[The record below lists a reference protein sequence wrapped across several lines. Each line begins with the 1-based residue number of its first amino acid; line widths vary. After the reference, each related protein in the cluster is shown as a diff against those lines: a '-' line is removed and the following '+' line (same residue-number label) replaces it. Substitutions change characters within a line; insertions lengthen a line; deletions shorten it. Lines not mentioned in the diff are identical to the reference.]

1 MTRKQKTARTT
12 RTPKLVSEV
21 TASTFTGL
29 NVLSDGSEPA
39 IRNAPPPQGKSY
51 DRKRQLARDTL
62 RKTENDMTRAAF
74 KAIEE
79 AMDNAVT
86 LPIRIS
92 DLEASREGGKIPLAA
107 QGPFRGLAGHETRL
121 DAKRGSTAVVDLDG
135 EVMFWYFPGLLGS
148 GLRANLLRCLADLV
162 AVYRPPTDDRIRD
175 RRAARSSAE
184 APFECSNGSRVSTR
198 SQAARS
204 KAAAALVMELDDAVQ
219 EPVDE
224 TEDDLGLPDAA
235 LAREH
240 RPEMYVQDQGEVR
253 LQGATG
259 SELDPAQRQDP
270 TTLSGQAAAEPLE
283 KLPPFAYYF
292 SPGWYQTGMHNVRPI
307 QMSLHLREALAEGSA
322 RQLVGLFEAKRLYD
336 KQMALMT
343 RIINRPLSEG
353 MLAVRGRMTA
363 VKGPTQTAVVNGWTS
378 AFPCFG
384 IGINRTSALH
394 RDTRGIRRGLD
405 IIGVLGTFTTGG
417 DLELP
422 DLNLRAEWKPGC
434 VGAFDGYDLRHRV
447 APWSGGSRVALISF
461 CRQSTWSGLG
471 LDSTLPRRPTLAEC
485 RAHLSEAREARS
497 EVVQQLLVK
506 QRAKQAARDVDVSD
520 PKYTARRSAEH
531 ATICN
536 RKRPWSVATNHMDET
551 AAQKT
556 QKRS

>member
-1 MTRKQKTARTT
+1 MARKKKPSRTA
-12 RTPKLVSEV
+12 RTPKLVSQF

-51 DRKRQLARDTL
+51 DQKQKLARETL

-86 LPIRIS
+86 LPIRMS
-92 DLEASREGGKIPLAA
+92 ELEADRKDGKIPLAGE
-107 QGPFRGLAGHETRL
+107 GPFRGLAGHETRL

-135 EVMFWYFPGLLGS
+135 GVMFWYFPSLLGS
-148 GLRANLLRCLADLV
+148 GLRANLLRCLANLV
-162 AVYRPPTDDRIRD
+162 SEYRPPTDDRIRD
-175 RRAARSSAE
+175 RRAARLAAE
-184 APFECSNGSRVSTR
+184 ASSECSDESRVSTR
-198 SQAARS
+198 SQAARR
-204 KAAAALVMELDDAVQ
+204 KATAAVVPELDRAVE

-224 TEDDLGLPDAA
+224 TED
-235 LAREH
+235 E
-240 RPEMYVQDQGEVR
+240 GEVR

-259 SELDPAQRQDP
+259 SEPYPAQPQDPATP
-270 TTLSGQAAAEPLE
+270 SGRVAEEPLE
-283 KLPPFAYYF
+283 QLPPCAYYF
-292 SPGWYQTGMHNVRPI
+292 SPGWYQTGMHRIRPI

-322 RQLVGLFEAKRLYD
+322 RQLVNLFEAKRLYD

-343 RIINRPLSEG
+343 RIINRPLSES
-353 MLAVRGRMTA
+353 MLRLRGRMTA

-405 IIGVLGTFTTGG
+405 IIGVLGTFTAGG

-422 DLNLRAEWKPGC
+422 DLNLWAEWKPGC

-485 RAHLSEAREARS
+485 RRHLSEAQEARS
-497 EVVQQLLVK
+497 EVVQRLLVE
-506 QRAKQAARDVDVSD
+506 QRVEQAAKGVDVSD
-520 PKYTARRSAEH
+520 PQHIARRSAER
-531 ATICN
+531 ATIGN
-536 RKRPWSVATNHMDET
+536 GKRPCGLATNNLEET
-551 AAQKT
+551 AAQKK